1 MTATAYPDRCWLTPK
16 ADVRPSAI
24 EGRGLFATTPIITDE
39 VVMQLGG
46 QLIDDTTLAGL
57 SPPYSSLTVASGLH
71 LLIDPAHPV
80 RFGNHS
86 CDPSLWHR
94 DATTIVARRQI
105 KPGEEMTIDYATH
118 TGIQTWTMTCRCGS
132 TICRGTV
139 TGQDW
144 QLPQLQR
151 AYSHHWS
158 PPLLERIKTAD
169 PSH

>member
-1 MTATAYPDRCWLTPK
+1 MTATPYPDRCWLTSK
-16 ADVRPSAI
+16 AEVRPSAI
-24 EGRGLFATTPIITDE
+24 EGQGLFATTPITTGE

-46 QLIDDTTLAGL
+46 QLIDDTTLVGL

-71 LLIDPAHPV
+71 LLIDPSHPV

-86 CDPSLWHR
+86 CDPSLWHA
-94 DATTIVARRQI
+94 DATTVVARRQI

-118 TGIQTWTMTCRCGS
+118 TGIEAWTMTCRCGS
-132 TICRGTV
+132 TICRSTV

-144 QLPQLQR
+144 QLPQLRR
-151 AYSHHWS
+151 AYGHHWS

-169 PSH
+169 PSQ